1 MKIKLF
7 VISIILVL
15 IFLQFRV
22 INQVNNKFEILQ
34 AENPNKDQFEKIV
47 GNAYPAIF
55 TNVSEN
61 FFDLQKYSLDS
72 INKIDKESRANLNTN
87 LKNHFDYYSVPM
99 KAKSE
104 MAINLEGAGTTDYIM
119 KQSNYR
125 LLICQLKG
133 VKKLILFTP
142 NQGKYLY
149 LDKTGCK
156 SGISFWTDDLLQYP
170 KLEKTQYV
178 EVVLYPGQMIYIP
191 YQWYWASLNEEDSFT
206 VYHKSESFF
215 SRFICS

>member
-1 MKIKLF
+1 MKVKLF
-7 VISIILVL
+7 IISVVLVIV
-15 IFLQFRV
+15 FLQFRV
-22 INQVNNKFEILQ
+22 ISQVNNKFEILQ
-34 AENPNKDQFEKIV
+34 AENSNKEQFEKIV
-47 GNAYPAIF
+47 GNNYPAIF

-72 INKIDKESRANLNTN
+72 INNIDKESRNNLNVN

-99 KAKSE
+99 KAKTE
-104 MAINLEGAGTTDYIM
+104 IAVNLEGAGTTDFIM
-119 KQSNYR
+119 KQGNYR

-149 LDKTGCK
+149 LDKFGKK
-156 SGISFWTDDLLQYP
+156 SQISFWTDDLLKYP

-215 SRFICS
+215 SRFVTD

>member
-7 VISIILVL
+7 VISVILVL

-47 GNAYPAIF
+47 GNSYPAIF

-72 INKIDKESRANLNTN
+72 INKIETESRKNLNTN
-87 LKNHFDYYSVPM
+87 IKNHFDYYAVPM
-99 KAKSE
+99 KTKTD
-104 MAINLEGAGTTDYIM
+104 MAINLEGAGTTDYIV

-142 NQGKYLY
+142 NQSKYL
-149 LDKTGCK
+149 
-156 SGISFWTDDLLQYP
+156 
-170 KLEKTQYV
+170 
-178 EVVLYPGQMIYIP
+178 
-191 YQWYWASLNEEDSFT
+191 
-206 VYHKSESFF
+206 
-215 SRFICS
+215 

>member
-7 VISIILVL
+7 VISVILVL

-47 GNAYPAIF
+47 GNSYPAIF

-72 INKIDKESRANLNTN
+72 INKIETESRKNLNTN
-87 LKNHFDYYSVPM
+87 LKKHFDYYAVPM
-99 KAKSE
+99 KAKTD
-104 MAINLEGAGTTDYIM
+104 MAINLEGAGTTDYIV

-133 VKKLILFTP
+133 VKKIILFTP
-142 NQGKYLY
+142 NQSKYLY
-149 LDKTGCK
+149 LDKTGTK
-156 SGISFWTDDLLQYP
+156 SQISFWTDDLLQYP
-170 KLEKTQYV
+170 LLEKTQYV

-191 YQWYWASLNEEDSFT
+191 YQWYWASVNEEDSFT

-215 SRFICS
+215 SRFICN

>member
-1 MKIKLF
+1 MK
-7 VISIILVL
+7 S
-15 IFLQFRV
+15 
-22 INQVNNKFEILQ
+22 
-34 AENPNKDQFEKIV
+34 
-47 GNAYPAIF
+47 
-55 TNVSEN
+55 
-61 FFDLQKYSLDS
+61 
-72 INKIDKESRANLNTN
+72 
-87 LKNHFDYYSVPM
+87 
-99 KAKSE
+99 KSE

-170 KLEKTQYV
+170 KLKKTQCRSCFISRTND
-178 EVVLYPGQMIYIP
+178 LHPIPGIG
-191 YQWYWASLNEEDSFT
+191 
-206 VYHKSESFF
+206 HH
-215 SRFICS
+215 